1 VTLFNVI
8 FHTFTNLEKKKKKNM
23 TLADQITEIIEK
35 DRKISPPQALTLVKS
50 RDFRRNDCWSVHG
63 YRGITYAG
71 FRGSLYRM
79 NEDGT
84 ANLCFLIRGWNCAVW
99 SISVHNNRIYTLSSD
114 LTVRVHDLEG
124 RPITSWIHTD
134 KQVFFVNQLSIIN
147 DRITIPDKHN
157 RTLVFYSWNGKVVN
171 TLPCPLLTNT
181 PLHLC
186 AADNN
191 SIIISQCDSSLVYK
205 VDTSSGDII
214 WQCKDV
220 ATPRGVTCY
229 RDEFV
234 LVADVTKPTS
244 LCVLSSGDG

>member
-147 DRITIPDKHN
+147 DRITIP
-157 RTLVFYSWNGKVVN
+157 
-171 TLPCPLLTNT
+171 
-181 PLHLC
+181 